1 MNALFTIAMLELF
14 LGGGGR
20 LLDVGPL
27 TIRMVLFSLC
37 LSASALYAA
46 TRTRKSDGSALA
58 VALVAAYLVV
68 HLGALVN
75 GVLVGA
81 DIGVM
86 LTEMQQSL
94 YWLAAPFIAMTL
106 QSPHMVQRAA
116 DLVRIAGVVLAVLYL
131 LTVLALAAGL
141 VDYLGLYAVLGESS
155 EFSFRGESYFFYKG
169 FLFLGI
175 AAVFFIAVDTRH
187 ARWLAILV
195 VAAMVLT
202 LTRGFVLSTS
212 VAVLLMLVA
221 QRRWKLLGIATV
233 AVLVAAF
240 VVWGYLPS
248 LEEGL
253 DGQRESSNL
262 QRLED
267 FGFIFERLDVRTVL
281 LGQGLGVPVGER
293 ANIENTFLWAF
304 WRLGL
309 FGVLFWLAPLV
320 LCLTYYSRVWRGGR
334 DHRLASA
341 FAFGA
346 VLVYVQT
353 LSNPYLNNPIGLSYV
368 LVALFALRTLS
379 RRAPPT
385 VSWRY
390 PPLAVAKAPAPLVT

>member
-1 MNALFTIAMLELF
+1 MNALFTIAILELF

-37 LSASALYAA
+37 LLASALYAT
-46 TRTRKSDGSALA
+46 TRTSKSDGTALA
-58 VALVAAYLVV
+58 VTLVAAYLVV
-68 HLGALVN
+68 HLSALVN
-75 GVLVGA
+75 GVVAGA
-81 DIGVM
+81 DVEVM
-86 LTEMQQSL
+86 LTELQQSL
-94 YWLAAPFIAMTL
+94 YWLAAPFFAMTL
-106 QSPHMVQRAA
+106 RSPHMVQRAA

-141 VDYLGLYAVLGESS
+141 VDYLGLYSVLGESS

-187 ARWLAILV
+187 AHWLAILV

-202 LTRGFVLSTS
+202 LTRGFVLSAS
-212 VAVLLMLVA
+212 VAVLLMLVS
-221 QRRWKLLGIATV
+221 QRRWKLLCIATV
-233 AVLVAAF
+233 AVLTAAF

-253 DGQRESSNL
+253 DVQRESSNV

-267 FGFIFERLDVRTVL
+267 FGFIFERFDVRTLL

-293 ANIENTFLWAF
+293 VNIENTFLWAF

-309 FGVLFWLAPLV
+309 LGVLFWLVPLI
-320 LCLTYYSRVWRGGR
+320 LCLTYYGRVSRGSR

-368 LVALFALRTLS
+368 LVALFSLRTLS
-379 RRAPPT
+379 RPSWKTMSWRPPSLWVSRAP
-385 VSWRY
+385 S
-390 PPLAVAKAPAPLVT
+390 PLGA